1 MRGRGRGGGLV
12 GTVLEMEGDDGGTAM
27 RMCGMPRDLKM
38 VRTTNFTDVS
48 SQLKERAPLPKC
60 IVRCRRLAKLRSLQ
74 EGRSCTWLCQL
85 LFSSVVSSI
94 CVIEKLPD
102 SGDCCPASRP
112 SPAQVLEL
120 SKLGRTPGSS
130 SNDLTFPVCRPVP
143 QTRQSH
149 PAPSGSG
156 PADSAPHV
164 GERGGPG
171 PEKGVRVP
179 TPNSSEARASR
190 LFQEALPLCSRGS
203 YTRSQNC
210 F

>member
-1 MRGRGRGGGLV
+1 M

-74 EGRSCTWLCQL
+74 EGRSCTCLCQL

-143 QTRQSH
+143 QARQSH

-190 LFQEALPLCSRGS
+190 LFQKALPLCSRGS